1 MFKPINHIVK
11 IYVTFSLQN
20 IKKFG
25 KGIEKP
31 RILVIC
37 MQLMA
42 WSSQGHICYTNFRF
56 FSSQISFQLTTILMF
71 FLQRFQL
78 TAILPNFKILTFYFC
93 KCTSC
98 NYSKVNLAFLYP
110 FRLFFA
116 FAFAFLSIIFF
127 FLLCFLL
134 EDSFYLFLIRL
145 ALT

>member
-42 WSSQGHICYTNFRF
+42 WWSQGHIYVTPTLGFLFTN
-56 FSSQISFQLTTILMF
+56 
-71 FLQRFQL
+71 
-78 TAILPNFKILTFYFC
+78 K
-93 KCTSC
+93 
-98 NYSKVNLAFLYP
+98 
-110 FRLFFA
+110 
-116 FAFAFLSIIFF
+116 LSINNYFDVF
-127 FLLCFLL
+127 SL
-134 EDSFYLFLIRL
+134 EVSVNSYSTKL
-145 ALT
+145 